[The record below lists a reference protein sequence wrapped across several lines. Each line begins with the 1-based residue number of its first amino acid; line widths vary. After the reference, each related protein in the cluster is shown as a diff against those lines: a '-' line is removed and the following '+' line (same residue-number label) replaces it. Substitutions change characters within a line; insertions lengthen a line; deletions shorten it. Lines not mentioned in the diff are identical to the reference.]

1 MMSAHIHTDSAFSA
15 CRSWVERLPEIFSTD
30 EGKVIRKARN
40 ELREMSVGGQT
51 VIVKSFAIPN
61 LLNRLIYGTLRKSK
75 AERSFCYAQLLR
87 AHGIGSPQPVAW
99 MAQREGGLLSRS
111 YYVSLKS
118 ACPYTFADVMAGK
131 VEREADVLTAI
142 ACTTA
147 RLHGAGMIHK
157 DYSRGNIL
165 IGFASDGSVQI
176 ELIDLNRIRF
186 RRNISIQQGLSN
198 LFERLPVTPQQRQ
211 LMQQAYLDARQGKEV
226 SR

>member
-1 MMSAHIHTDSAFSA
+1 MSAYIHIDSAFSA
-15 CRSWVERLPEIFSTD
+15 CRSWVERLPEIFSTN

-40 ELREMSVGGQT
+40 ELREMSIEGQT

-61 LLNRLIYGTLRKSK
+61 LINQLIYGKLRKSK

-87 AHGIGSPQPVAW
+87 AHGIGSPQPMAW
-99 MAQREGGLLSRS
+99 MILREGGLLTRS

-118 ACPYTFADVMAGK
+118 TCPYTFADVVAGR
-131 VEREADVLTAI
+131 VEREADVLIAI
-142 ACTTA
+142 ASTTA
-147 RLHGAGMIHK
+147 QLHRAGMIHK

-186 RRNISIQQGLSN
+186 RRSISVQQGLDN

-211 LMQQAYLDARQGKEV
+211 LMQQVYLEARQGKEV
-226 SR
+226 DR

>member
-1 MMSAHIHTDSAFSA
+1 MSAYIHIDSAFSA
-15 CRSWVERLPEIFSTD
+15 CRSWVERLPEIFSTN

-40 ELREMSVGGQT
+40 ELREMSIEGQT

-61 LLNRLIYGTLRKSK
+61 LINQLIYGKLRKSK

-87 AHGIGSPQPVAW
+87 AHGIGSPQPMAW
-99 MAQREGGLLSRS
+99 MILREGGLLTRS

-118 ACPYTFADVMAGK
+118 TCPYTFADVVAGR

-142 ACTTA
+142 ASTTA
-147 RLHGAGMIHK
+147 QLHRAGMIHK

-186 RRNISIQQGLSN
+186 RRSISVQQGLDN

-211 LMQQAYLDARQGKEV
+211 LMQQVYLEARQGKEV
-226 SR
+226 DR